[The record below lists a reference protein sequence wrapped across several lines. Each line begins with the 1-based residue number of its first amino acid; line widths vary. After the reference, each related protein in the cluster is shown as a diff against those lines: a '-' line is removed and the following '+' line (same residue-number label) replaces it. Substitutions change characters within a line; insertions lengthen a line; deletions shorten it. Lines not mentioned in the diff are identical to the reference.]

1 MRQFQSKNLLEALVE
16 CKRLMDE
23 YLFYSSN
30 FQMQYSNWV
39 NLRIFLLEKD
49 IIRSRHTTYVWVR
62 EAPNEELVTEFLAY
76 LQQLK
81 IKKPNKITEETSLNE
96 IYADYLI
103 LQKELQKIKAEN
115 REMFKDLKLNYQA
128 KVKAEQKYKDLFS
141 RVNSVL
147 YDPEKDSPLFESF
160 KSAVIKYYGK
170 K

>member
-1 MRQFQSKNLLEALVE
+1 MKRFHSKNLLEALVE

-23 YLFYSSN
+23 YSFYSGN
-30 FQMQYSNWV
+30 FEMQYSNWV
-39 NLRIFLLEKD
+39 NLRAFLLQKG
-49 IIRSRHTTYVWVR
+49 IIKTRYTTFFWVGQI
-62 EAPNEELVTEFLAY
+62 PTEELVTEFLAY
-76 LQQLK
+76 LKDVK
-81 IKKPNKITEETSLNE
+81 IKKPNKITQETSLNE

-147 YDPEKDSPLFESF
+147 YDPVKDSPLFESF
-160 KSAVIKYYGK
+160 KSAVIKHYGK